1 MQSSVGV
8 LSRPASAIADLESY
22 VSSHPGNAAA
32 HFRLGQ
38 VYHEARDRQAALE
51 HFAEAVN
58 LSPQDLNFRKM
69 LADFQYVEL
78 GDLESA
84 ITNYVRILDQ
94 DPRNIENLTILGNIS
109 LSMGRFAEARTF
121 FSTVARLEPWNG
133 EVQKILEAIA
143 RKQGGASPTPTYKS
157 ARELAQCGRT
167 ADAISAL
174 ESIVSADPRH
184 FLAHNDLGV
193 LYGSQGNADLA
204 LKHALAAVQGEP
216 DNIIAHKNLGDLYHS
231 VLQQPEEA
239 MRQYLEVLR
248 RSPADIETLLSIGSL
263 CVGLGRTEEARSF
276 FSMVLAHQPG
286 HALAREML
294 GRLEPVPGPELDPD
308 GLAEMFGDP
317 QIDRILREKE
327 KYAREYFTD
336 VLLQEPGNLSAR
348 RGLDGLE
355 SEPPADTRMAETRY
369 ADASRSAARGDVAC
383 ARRLLEEVLRIDP
396 SFAAAHNDL
405 AVLSG
410 ADGDNGA
417 AQEHYEAAIAIAPD
431 NITFLKNLGD
441 FHFAVTGNAEAALAQ
456 YVRVLERRP
465 QDIETLLCIG
475 QVCEQLGRPE
485 DASVFYGT
493 AAKLDPANDLAREA
507 LRRTGIVA
515 GNRQGRHAFA
525 D

>member
-8 LSRPASAIADLESY
+8 LNRPASAIADLESY

-58 LSPQDLNFRKM
+58 LNPQDLNFRKM

-121 FSTVARLEPWNG
+121 FGTVARLEPWNG

-143 RKQGGASPTPTYKS
+143 RKQVGGSPVPTYQS
-157 ARELAQCGRT
+157 ARELAECGRT
-167 ADAISAL
+167 ADAIRAL
-174 ESIVSADPRH
+174 ESIVGADPRH

-204 LKHALAAVQGEP
+204 LEHALAAVQGEP
-216 DNIIAHKNLGDLYHS
+216 DNIVARKNLGDLYHS

-263 CVGLGRTEEARSF
+263 CVGLERTDEARAF

-286 HALAREML
+286 HELAREML
-294 GRLEPVPGPELDPD
+294 GRLEPVPEPD
-308 GLAEMFGDP
+308 AGGLPEMFGDP

-336 VLLQEPGNLSAR
+336 VLRQEPGNVSAR
-348 RGLDGLE
+348 RGLDGLA
-355 SEPPADTRMAETRY
+355 SGPPADARMAEERY
-369 ADASRSAARGDVAC
+369 ADASRAAARGDVAG
-383 ARRLLEEVLRIDP
+383 ARRLLEQVLQEDP

-405 AVLSG
+405 AVLAANVGDARG
-410 ADGDNGA
+410 ARH
-417 AQEHYEAAIAIAPD
+417 HYERAVELAPD
-431 NITFLKNLGD
+431 NLVFRKNLADLCFVKLGEAEEALRLYVSILEKTPRDAETLLSIGILCAEKGQVDDARTFLN
-441 FHFAVTGNAEAALAQ
+441 AALAA
-456 YVRVLERRP
+456 E
-465 QDIETLLCIG
+465 
-475 QVCEQLGRPE
+475 PE
-485 DASVFYGT
+485 NA
-493 AAKLDPANDLAREA
+493 PARAA
-507 LRRTGIVA
+507 LRTLEMA
-515 GNRQGRHAFA
+515 
-525 D
+525 